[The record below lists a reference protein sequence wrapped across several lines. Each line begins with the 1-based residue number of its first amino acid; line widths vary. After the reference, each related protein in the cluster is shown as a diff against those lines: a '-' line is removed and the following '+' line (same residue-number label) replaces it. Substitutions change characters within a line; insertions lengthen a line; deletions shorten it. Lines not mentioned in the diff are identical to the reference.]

1 MFAECDP
8 VSSTCSCPADMYQD
22 GVRCRHDFSASGF
35 SLYDGRWVLVRSGLI
50 PISWDLA
57 LLYCNNRY
65 ANMFIPRSSSDW
77 SWMMSKMGI
86 LDFGCFVPINDKA
99 VEGQLVWND
108 GTSIAGD
115 TVVVW
120 NQNVVGSGN
129 FLLNNCAAV
138 TKIPFVGAKTSMGL
152 CFLLLNFVT
161 VCEAMP
167 EALENNY
174 QYTVDI
180 TKDQMRDSERERLCK
195 VAEEQHRAGEAG
207 RVILGEDVM

>member
-1 MFAECDP
+1 METATVVKENKLLRFEYF
-8 VSSTCSCPADMYQD
+8 SSSYSDEKIEMVHFFVWGETRERIRNGIIYLHFLACLFSFSFLYIKKKISSPT
-22 GVRCRHDFSASGF
+22 DFSASGF

-108 GTSIAGD
+108 GTCWYPCHY
-115 TVVVW
+115 V
-120 NQNVVGSGN
+120 
-129 FLLNNCAAV
+129 F
-138 TKIPFVGAKTSMGL
+138 
-152 CFLLLNFVT
+152 
-161 VCEAMP
+161 
-167 EALENNY
+167 
-174 QYTVDI
+174 
-180 TKDQMRDSERERLCK
+180 
-195 VAEEQHRAGEAG
+195 
-207 RVILGEDVM
+207 